1 MSVSAP
7 PKHHLQPSFARHET
21 FHPRY
26 GWLKKGFDAA
36 AEDGSVFHRKDATTR
51 LGVGKNMVRA
61 IRYWCLA
68 YKILDEQPNEENSRI
83 QDVVP
88 SGFGE
93 QLLAE
98 DGWDPYLEDPGS
110 LWLLHWQLLRSPCRA
125 PAWWAIFN
133 SPYSPE
139 FNDEALL
146 DELRRFRD
154 EQGWTDVVD
163 NSLDKDVRCLLRMYG
178 SVTRGRDLIE
188 DSVDSP
194 FAELGLIRPVAGDAR
209 AWSVNNGPK
218 RELPDE
224 IVAYACLDY
233 AHAVETGSKVLG
245 VAGLARNEGSPG
257 RAFALTET
265 ALGDALARFS
275 EKHDGFI
282 ELTHAAG
289 NRQLVLPDIL
299 VLPERFDNVRDEV
312 GESILNAY
320 YGRRLGKGSR
330 G

>member
-1 MSVSAP
+1 MSVAAP
-7 PKHHLQPSFARHET
+7 EKNELRPAFARHET

-36 AEDGSVFHRKDATTR
+36 AEDGGVFNRKDATTV

-68 YKILDEQPNEENSRI
+68 YKILDEQPNEQNSRLR
-83 QDVVP
+83 DVVP
-88 SGFGE
+88 SEFGK
-93 QLLAE
+93 QLLAD

-110 LWLLHWQLLRSPCRA
+110 LWLLHWHLLRTPCRA

-139 FNDEALL
+139 FSDEALL
-146 DELRRFRD
+146 EELRRFRD
-154 EQGWTDVVD
+154 EQGWTEVAD

-178 SVTRGRDLIE
+178 SVTRGRDLLE

-194 FAELGLIRPVAGDAR
+194 FAELDLIRPIPGDER
-209 AWSVNNGPK
+209 AWSVNSGPK
-218 RELPDE
+218 QGLPDE
-224 IVAYACLDY
+224 IVVYACLDY
-233 AHAVETGSKVLG
+233 AHAVESGAKVLG

-257 RAFALTET
+257 RALALTET
-265 ALGDALARFS
+265 ALGDALARFA
-275 EKHDGFI
+275 EQHGVI

-289 NRQLVLPDIL
+289 NRQLVLPEAFDFGD
-299 VLPERFDNVRDEV
+299 VLDEV
-312 GESILNAY
+312 QQSILDTY
-320 YGRRLGKGSR
+320 YARRLGKAKR
-330 G
+330 K

>member
-1 MSVSAP
+1 VSVVSVP
-7 PKHHLQPSFARHET
+7 VRNELQPAFARHET

-36 AEDGSVFHRKDATTR
+36 SDDAAVFHRKDATTR

-68 YKILDEQPNEENSRI
+68 YKILDEQPNQENSRLT
-83 QDVVP
+83 DVTP
-88 SGFGE
+88 SVFGRH
-93 QLLAE
+93 LLADD

-139 FNDEALL
+139 FSDEALL
-146 DELRRFRD
+146 EELRRFRD
-154 EQGWTDVVD
+154 ERGWTEVVD
-163 NSLDKDVRCLLRMYG
+163 NSLEKDVRCLLRMYG
-178 SVTRGRDLIE
+178 SVTRGRDLPE

-194 FAELGLIRPVAGDAR
+194 FAELGLIRPVPGDAR
-209 AWSVNNGPK
+209 AWSVNSGAK

-224 IVAYACLDY
+224 IVVYACLDY

-265 ALGDALARFS
+265 ALGDSLARFA
-275 EKHDGFI
+275 ERHGMI

-289 NRQLVLPDIL
+289 NLQLVLPEALIL
-299 VLPERFDNVRDEV
+299 TEDLGELRDEV
-312 GESILNAY
+312 RGSILNAY
-320 YGRRLGKGSR
+320 YGRRQGKGR
-330 G
+330 R